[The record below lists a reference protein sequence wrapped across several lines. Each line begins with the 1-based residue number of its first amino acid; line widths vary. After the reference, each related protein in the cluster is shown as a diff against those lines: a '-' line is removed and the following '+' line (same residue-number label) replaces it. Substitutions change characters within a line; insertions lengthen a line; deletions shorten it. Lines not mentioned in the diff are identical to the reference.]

1 MAKTKLYLM
10 RHATAEDGDVMDGDR
25 QVTDEGK
32 QDFMVI
38 LQMAKDAGV
47 EPDCVLS
54 SPFDRATDSAKMV
67 ANFFGVKKKD
77 VIQTDDLLPDA
88 LVDKA
93 WLCVAGELSDYD
105 QTIVICHQPLL
116 GQLVNKCLGCSGLAV
131 KFKTCS
137 MMRVDFDS
145 DEPSTSTPSGILRW
159 FVTPKIVGDTD
170 N

>member
-10 RHATAEDGDVMDGDR
+10 RHATAEDGDAMDAGR
-25 QVTDEGK
+25 QVTDDGRA
-32 QDFMVI
+32 DFQAV
-38 LQMAKDAGV
+38 LAMAKDAGV
-47 EPDCVLS
+47 DPDCVLS
-54 SPFDRATDSAKMV
+54 SPFDRAVDSARMV
-67 ANFFGVKKKD
+67 ADFFGIKKKN
-77 VIQTDDLLPDA
+77 VVQTDDLLPDA
-88 LVDKA
+88 MVDKA
-93 WLCVAGELSDYD
+93 WLCIANYLTDYD
-105 QTIVICHQPLL
+105 ETIVICHQPLL

-145 DEPSTSTPSGILRW
+145 DEPSTSTPSGIMRW